1 MLSYKF
7 RSNLFQIISFGV
19 IWGVAGMV
27 YSILEK
33 GILGNLTY
41 YPSTGNPYRFED
53 TVFTTFLLTTVLGL
67 VVGTLE
73 AMYLR
78 GLFSRGSLVQ
88 KIVFKTL
95 FYLVIL
101 VVMLVI
107 ITVIYSAIILKTHI
121 FDSQVLH
128 DVGLFITNA
137 AFWRV
142 ETYMAAVIVVSI
154 FYAEVSQNL
163 GQAVLLNFLTGRY
176 HTPREEERIFMFLDM
191 KSSTTIAEKI
201 GHLRYFEMLKAYF
214 ADLSDSILKHQ
225 GEIYQYVG
233 DEIVISW
240 RLQKG
245 LKDAHCVQ
253 CFYAMQL
260 AIETRKDRYVE
271 KFGVVPSF
279 KAGLHYGKVTTG
291 EIGVIKKDIIFT
303 GDVLNA
309 TARIQSLCNAY
320 NVDIL
325 ISGALVHRLDLSN
338 RFNVQPLGESELRGR
353 DEKIALF
360 TLRPV

>member
-7 RSNLFQIISFGV
+7 RSNIFQIVSFGV
-19 IWGVAGMV
+19 IWGCAGLV

-33 GILGNLTY
+33 GILGDQTY
-41 YPSTGNPYRFED
+41 YPATGNPYRFED

-78 GLFSRGSLVQ
+78 GLFSRMSLAQ
-88 KIVFKTL
+88 KIIFKTL
-95 FYLVIL
+95 LYLVIL
-101 VVMLVI
+101 VVMLMI
-107 ITVIYSAIILKTHI
+107 ITTIYSAVVLKTHL
-121 FDSQVLH
+121 FDSEALH
-128 DVGLFITNA
+128 DVRLFITSG

-142 ETYMAAVIVVSI
+142 EVYMAAVIVVSL
-154 FYAEVSQNL
+154 FYSEVSQNL
-163 GQAVLLNFLTGRY
+163 GPAVLLNFLTGRY

-201 GHLRYFEMLKAYF
+201 GHLKYFNMLKAYF
-214 ADLSDSILKHQ
+214 ADLSDPILRHE

-253 CFYAMQL
+253 CFYDMQRAL
-260 AIETRKDRYVE
+260 EHRKAYYLE
-271 KFGVVPSF
+271 KFGVAPAF

-309 TARIQSLCNAY
+309 TARIQSLCNSHQ
-320 NVDIL
+320 VDIL
-325 ISGALVHRLDLSN
+325 ISGVLLQRLDLSD
-338 RFNVQPLGESELRGR
+338 RCSVLSLGESELRGR
-353 DEKIALF
+353 GEKLALY
-360 TLRPV
+360 TLQPQ